1 MSSRATSTMS
11 PVGMKSRSSTAVY
24 LMTFSSSSGGSRRG
38 LSDRPTGRSATAFLR
53 ASCNNVGD
61 VRNTLSSSA
70 RSAAAKFLA
79 TLAVSAGP
87 ENVTP
92 RTPRRWASCCSSAV
106 SRSDA
111 NEPSTV
117 KASAEPIRALLT
129 RWQMCG

>member
-1 MSSRATSTMS
+1 MS

-53 ASCNNVGD
+53 ASCNNVED

-79 TLAVSAGP
+79 TRAVSAGP
-87 ENVTP
+87 ENSSR
-92 RTPRRWASCCSSAV
+92 RTPRRWASCCSSTMT
-106 SRSDA
+106 RSQPKQ
-111 NEPSTV
+111 PSTV